1 MNLERQQRPLR
12 SLVEVSLFSMF
23 NLYLYYTTT
32 PTGALS
38 ILSWLLLYLSV
49 PVLVTETTD
58 LVNAKFLN
66 L

>member
-32 PTGALS
+32 STGALS